1 MLNDAI
7 KGKPQATE
15 QVLMLAER
23 AGRLSSLNPECQR
36 GVLVVPGVSK
46 SREDWERDH
55 GADARG
61 EKIFNREGRPIVTL
75 AFTPEQGRELLNAG
89 RLDEA
94 LACYHHVLANYAPI
108 RDRRQPSADDDLDGR
123 DAVIGIG
130 ILSIL
135 FSFGGEFTKALAC
148 ADEAISWFTP
158 YEHHPV
164 ARNYLGEFRQL
175 RGDALMFL
183 GRTDEGREFYLSL
196 RGKKFKAN
204 GSKRRKTW
212 ESLILRQFDRLREH
226 GRSHPLMDEI

>member
-1 MLNDAI
+1 MNDSTTAVPTAIEHERSATAGAKSAARSRGRFRKGRSGNPRGRPKGSRNIATVVKNILAEKVTVRAGGSVQRVTKAQAFTLTMLNDAI

-94 LACYHHVLANYAPI
+94 LACYHHVLANYAAI

-123 DAVIGIG
+123 
-130 ILSIL
+130 
-135 FSFGGEFTKALAC
+135 
-148 ADEAISWFTP
+148 TP
-158 YEHHPV
+158 
-164 ARNYLGEFRQL
+164 
-175 RGDALMFL
+175 
-183 GRTDEGREFYLSL
+183 
-196 RGKKFKAN
+196 
-204 GSKRRKTW
+204 
-212 ESLILRQFDRLREH
+212 
-226 GRSHPLMDEI
+226 